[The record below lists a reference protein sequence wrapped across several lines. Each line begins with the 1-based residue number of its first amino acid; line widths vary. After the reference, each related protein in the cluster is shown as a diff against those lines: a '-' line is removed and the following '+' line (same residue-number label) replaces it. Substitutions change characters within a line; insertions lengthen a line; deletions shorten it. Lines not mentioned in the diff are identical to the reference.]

1 MDERRAMPRLRVL
14 KAGTI
19 AFNHGA
25 GLSCRVRNLSTAG
38 ACLEV
43 ASPMGIPDSFVLAID
58 GEPALRPSRVVW
70 RKENRIGVAF
80 EPG

>member
-1 MDERRAMPRLRVL
+1 MEERRAVLRLRVL

-25 GLSCRVRNLSTAG
+25 GISCRVRNLSAAG

-43 ASPMGIPDSFVLAID
+43 ASPIGIPDRFILAID
-58 GEPALRPSRVVW
+58 GAPAPQPSRVVW
-70 RKENRIGVAF
+70 RKENRIGVVF

>member
-1 MDERRAMPRLRVL
+1 MDERRAVPRLRVL

-25 GLSCRVRNLSTAG
+25 GISCRVRNLSAAG

-43 ASPMGIPDSFVLAID
+43 TSPIGIPDRFVLAID
-58 GEPALRPSRVVW
+58 GEPALRPSRMVW
-70 RKENRIGVAF
+70 RTENRIGVVF